1 MATTKLRLLR
11 QKKNISILRLSELS
25 GVSFEKVRQLDRV
38 YRVETTSVEIKEK
51 IAFAIGRKVFEIFPA
66 SQIEKGE
73 AHLETL
79 RTFYPD
85 LKLKSEKKAIQILAK
100 LTPDDLQH
108 VYVSGMDKEQVKRL
122 LRKFGIEIEK

>member
-25 GVSFEKVRQLDRV
+25 GVSFEKVRQLDRG